1 MEHST
6 FGMDL
11 LNCITFG
18 VAGTLITDVFESVF
32 FVLCRCHI
40 LTLPTVLTLHCTY
53 NTIITYTIA
62 DMIYDTTVTYATT
75 THNTIVS
82 YTTDTIHHTVT

>member
-1 MEHST
+1 MTYNTNITYLTNT
-6 FGMDL
+6 FNNL
-11 LNCITFG
+11 
-18 VAGTLITDVFESVF
+18 
-32 FVLCRCHI
+32 

-75 THNTIVS
+75 THNTIAS